1 MNFFTVGQREHVYFT
16 GNKTFYMQ
24 FS

>member
-1 MNFFTVGQREHVYFT
+1 MNFFTVGQREYGYFT